1 MPSSSGLCCRRLLRA
16 LAANR
21 PTRTYCDTC
30 PTVTARYPTVAY
42 PLLFNLAVRTH
53 LIERRPYPAAIIA
66 VEDAPV
72 GFQTFGGA
80 EKLTAIAH
88 EAKHARRHVP
98 IQVRFQRERL
108 AAVFAAKPLLPRRIR
123 QD

>member
-16 LAANR
+16 LAATR

-30 PTVTARYPTVAY
+30 PTVTARH
-42 PLLFNLAVRTH
+42 PLLFNLAVRSH